1 MIQKP
6 KGTFDILPEEM
17 PYWQFIEQKSAE
29 TITRLGSSSGAVA
42 QT

>member
-17 PYWQFIEQKSAE
+17 PAWRYLENTARKTAAKYGFARDPYTGI
-29 TITRLGSSSGAVA
+29 
-42 QT
+42 